1 MASNQKKILIINGS
15 IRGNQGNSGTLSEIA
30 EKFVTSNLA
39 ATASIIHLA
48 EPKPSIK
55 EVYDL
60 LTRSDGFLIVTG
72 TYWNNWGSPL
82 QRFIEVATAFENSP
96 AFFGKP
102 LACAITIDSVGG
114 MEVAARIQ
122 AVFAGLGCWH
132 PPCATVVLSRV
143 GQEAIMASQGQ
154 TEDVNRDVWRVA
166 DLEIV
171 LKNLVAATTLPK
183 ELWVSWPQ
191 VTLQIP
197 DGPWPETG
205 ALDLGTPKFI

>member
-1 MASNQKKILIINGS
+1 MESDQKKILIINGS
-15 IRGNQGNSGTLSEIA
+15 IRGNRGNSGALAKIA
-30 EKFVTSNLA
+30 EALITSNLA

-102 LACAITIDSVGG
+102 LACAITMDSVGG
-114 MEVAARIQ
+114 VEVAARIQ
-122 AVFAGLGCWH
+122 AVFSGLGCWS
-132 PPCATVVLSRV
+132 PPCSTVVISRV
-143 GQEAIMASQGQ
+143 GQEAILASKEQM
-154 TEDVNRDVWRVA
+154 EDANEDVWRVT
-166 DLEIV
+166 DLNII
-171 LKNLVAATTLPK
+171 LKNLITATTLPNK
-183 ELWVSWPQ
+183 
-191 VTLQIP
+191 
-197 DGPWPETG
+197 
-205 ALDLGTPKFI
+205 